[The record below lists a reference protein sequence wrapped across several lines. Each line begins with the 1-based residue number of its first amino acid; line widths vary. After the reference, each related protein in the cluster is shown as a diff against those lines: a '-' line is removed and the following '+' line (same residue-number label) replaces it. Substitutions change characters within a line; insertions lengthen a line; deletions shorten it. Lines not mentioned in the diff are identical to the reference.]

1 MISRLLLSD
10 FACPIVLRQYQNIIL
25 LLLDVEAVLEILLAS
40 QNMDEKTWNELMQ
53 LEKVKMIIP

>member
-1 MISRLLLSD
+1 MSYCTKTVPKYYITTIRRG
-10 FACPIVLRQYQNIIL
+10 IVITVVQM
-25 LLLDVEAVLEILLAS
+25 EAVLEILLAS